1 MITNEKNTVSKDSR
15 EFFKILLRRPVKVG
29 ALTPSSEELARTMVR
44 DLNLAPG
51 ETVIE
56 LGAGTGALTRAIR
69 SKIPDPKSY
78 LGIEREAEFVTY
90 LEDRFPD
97 MNFVKG
103 NAEDCCEIFQNSG
116 LAPVKVI
123 ISSLPW
129 AYWPE
134 KVRDDVLTSINQMM
148 PPGCIFRTIQYAHN
162 YPLPH
167 VTKFRN
173 AVKKHFGKYDKRDIV
188 IKNIPPAFVLTWTKH

>member
-1 MITNEKNTVSKDSR
+1 MNMMQKNTTGRDSL
-15 EFFKILLRRPVKVG
+15 EFFRILLRRPVKVG
-29 ALTPSSEELARTMVR
+29 ALTPSSDQLAKTMVK
-44 DLNLAPG
+44 DLDLSNG
-51 ETVIE
+51 DTVIE

-69 SKIPDPKSY
+69 SKMKDPECY

-97 MNFVKG
+97 MNFVNG
-103 NAEDCCEIFQNSG
+103 NAEDCCEIFEESG
-116 LAPVKVI
+116 LSPVKVI

-129 AYWPE
+129 AYWPV
-134 KVRDDVLTSINQMM
+134 KVRDDVLDSIDKMM

-167 VTKFRN
+167 VSKFRT
-173 AVKKHFGKYDKRDIV
+173 AVNRHFGKYDKRDIV
-188 IKNIPPAFVLTWTKH
+188 IKNIPPAFILTWTKQ